1 MPSVPHPESSGSA
14 TDPGDDQPTRFTATF
29 ARRPALPRRGLL
41 PGKRVWATTGGVAAL
56 AVAAVLIVP
65 LLARIDLFSE
75 PASTSVR
82 TVAGDTHDPA
92 VTASGSPL
100 PSASAARPPAGGGQ
114 PRSAAAGTV
123 GGGSGG
129 GTGTGLPPAG
139 TGTGTSGQ
147 QSGSGTSGQ
156 QSGNGTG
163 TQGGTSGTAHGGGT
177 ETTHSA
183 TPGGSSGGGTTGG
196 TSGGTTGGTS
206 GGSGGGTGTTPVS
219 GTALVGNASHLCIDV
234 TDANGGKGKDGTPL
248 QIWNCNGQANQ
259 KWEFASDGTLRSLGL
274 CMDVAWGSHENGT
287 VIQLA
292 NCHGSA
298 AQQFRLSAAGDLV
311 NPDADKCVDVLD
323 EGTGAGTRLQLWTC
337 NGQRNQ
343 KWHKG

>member
-1 MPSVPHPESSGSA
+1 MPSVPHPESPGSA
-14 TDPGDDQPTRFTATF
+14 TDPGDDQPARFTATF

-82 TVAGDTHDPA
+82 TVSGDTHDPA
-92 VTASGSPL
+92 VTSPGSPV
-100 PSASAARPPAGGGQ
+100 PSASAARPPAGGQQ

-129 GTGTGLPPAG
+129 LGLPPA
-139 TGTGTSGQ
+139 
-147 QSGSGTSGQ
+147 GSGTSGQ
-156 QSGNGTG
+156 QSGTGGGSG
-163 TQGGTSGTAHGGGT
+163 TQGGTSGSAHGGGT
-177 ETTHSA
+177 KTTPS
-183 TPGGSSGGGTTGG
+183 TTTGGSSGGGTTGG
-196 TSGGTTGGTS
+196 TTGGTS
-206 GGSGGGTGTTPVS
+206 GGTGGGTGGGTNTPPAP
-219 GTALVGNASHLCIDV
+219 GTALVGSGSHLCIDV
-234 TDANGGKGKDGTPL
+234 TDANSGKGKDGTPL
-248 QIWNCNGQANQ
+248 QIWNCNGNANQ

-274 CMDVAWGSHENGT
+274 CMDVAWGSHENGA

-311 NPDADKCVDVLD
+311 NPDADKCVDVVD
-323 EGTGAGTRLQLWTC
+323 EGTASGTRLQLWTC
-337 NGQRNQ
+337 NGQPNQ